1 LSTGERMKLR
11 RKELGYSA
19 DFIAEKLNVSRSTIF
34 RYEGGDI
41 EKLPIDILE
50 PLSEILHTTPAYL
63 MGWDSKNQTDVTTLT
78 KSETELLNRY
88 RKLDDIG
95 KYTVDTT
102 LDAQYKRCTTST
114 KNHELRAAHIDDN
127 SDEQMELL
135 KQDLDEL

>member
-1 LSTGERMKLR
+1 MVINTGKRMKLR
-11 RKELGYSA
+11 RKELGLSA
-19 DFIAEKLNVSRSTIF
+19 DYVAEKLNVSRSTIF

-50 PLSEILHTTPAYL
+50 PLSKILQTTPAYL
-63 MGWDSKNQTDVTTLT
+63 MGWDTNANLNEKHLT
-78 KSETELLNRY
+78 KDEQNLINKY

-102 LDAQYKRCTTST
+102 LEAQYNRCIQSP
-114 KNHELRAAHIDDN
+114 HELRAAHIDDT
-127 SDEQMELL
+127 SEDQMELL